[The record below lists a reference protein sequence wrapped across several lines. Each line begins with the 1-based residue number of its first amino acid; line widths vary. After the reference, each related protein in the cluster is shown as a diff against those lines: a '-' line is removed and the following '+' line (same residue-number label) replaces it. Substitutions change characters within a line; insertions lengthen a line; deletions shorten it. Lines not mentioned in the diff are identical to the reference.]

1 MPQVSIVRKEQR
13 TGFRSPIAS
22 ATGDWPVRDYDDP
35 DKTLVMNWIGGLIR
49 NGHAEWGMLG
59 NGDIE
64 LRFLSGEVF
73 HLRETTILR
82 VS

>member
-1 MPQVSIVRKEQR
+1 M
-13 TGFRSPIAS
+13 
-22 ATGDWPVRDYDDP
+22 RDYDDP